1 MMGRREAF
9 RIFPAGVEMI
19 PLLPVFYVQR
29 EGLGGGRRKQ
39 REDVKRRW

>member
-19 PLLPVFYVQR
+19 PLLPVFYVRR
-29 EGLGGGRRKQ
+29 EGLGGRRKQ